1 MITTNYR
8 RLNMK
13 NLLNKF
19 SSKANLNRIIIVA
32 NVYGE
37 TTHYVCPKEQ
47 LRIEFFNEREINEIK
62 NSLRNAGYNFITYYD
77 EHKFIQDVELNKIT
91 IQENDLIFNLSRN
104 GKGISKKSLIPTYC
118 DYYDFKYTGSCG
130 YACSLARNKKHVSEL
145 LIHNNLHG
153 LKSWGYNGKW
163 QLNCRPQKD
172 MEVIIKPLYES
183 ASRGIKSDCIIN
195 TSNDNFEKIVENKY
209 IELNVPLVVQ
219 QFIRGFECKV
229 PIFVLDDITV
239 FEPIGICIN
248 DVKYLND
255 KIITQDLSYH
265 YSYEDYLLSE
275 CFPKSVIEDIKI
287 NARKIFELIGMENYG
302 RIDCRITQDGDFY
315 FYDFATMPY
324 FTEHSELTYL
334 FKKYELNQSAL
345 FNVIFNSALITKYN
359 YNV

>member
-1 MITTNYR
+1 M
-8 RLNMK
+8 
-13 NLLNKF
+13 
-19 SSKANLNRIIIVA
+19 
-32 NVYGE
+32 
-37 TTHYVCPKEQ
+37 
-47 LRIEFFNEREINEIK
+47 
-62 NSLRNAGYNFITYYD
+62 
-77 EHKFIQDVELNKIT
+77 
-91 IQENDLIFNLSRN
+91 
-104 GKGISKKSLIPTYC
+104 
-118 DYYDFKYTGSCG
+118 
-130 YACSLARNKKHVSEL
+130 
-145 LIHNNLHG
+145 
-153 LKSWGYNGKW
+153 
-163 QLNCRPQKD
+163 
-172 MEVIIKPLYES
+172 
-183 ASRGIKSDCIIN
+183 
-195 TSNDNFEKIVENKY
+195 
-209 IELNVPLVVQ
+209 VQ